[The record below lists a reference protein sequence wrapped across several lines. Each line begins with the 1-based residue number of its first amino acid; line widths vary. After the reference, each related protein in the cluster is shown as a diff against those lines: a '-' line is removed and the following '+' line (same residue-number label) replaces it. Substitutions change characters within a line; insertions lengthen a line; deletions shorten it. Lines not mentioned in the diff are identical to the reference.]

1 MYPRHSGSP
10 APTGIRSS
18 LHVLGL
24 GNGRRGRFF
33 ILFIRG
39 KNAHLQTGNIIIR
52 VSLAALIHDVGGD
65 NTVIHR
71 QLTSV
76 SFAKQAVDRVLN
88 GEIRPIVIAAE
99 IVPGGDIGNGLVG
112 HQVRQAAGL
121 GGSIFIEVGAKPFPL
136 PLIKAH
142 GGIEVK
148 QLMGKE
154 VDFLA
159 DVQKGPAREGADI
172 EFIPLAG
179 GLLPLD
185 KLHLLLDDLD
195 GGIQLVALTAQLL
208 RLLGEHLQVITQAVA
223 AEKGLDLGKRV
234 VQPPQVPDRG
244 QRIDLVEVVKA
255 AVILAVAHLRHQ
267 QTLGVIMAQQL
278 DIHVE
283 NVGKLPDGQK
293 FFYKKPPIFPV

>member
-1 MYPRHSGSP
+1 M
-10 APTGIRSS
+10 
-18 LHVLGL
+18 
-24 GNGRRGRFF
+24 
-33 ILFIRG
+33 
-39 KNAHLQTGNIIIR
+39 
-52 VSLAALIHDVGGD
+52 
-65 NTVIHR
+65 
-71 QLTSV
+71 
-76 SFAKQAVDRVLN
+76 
-88 GEIRPIVIAAE
+88 
-99 IVPGGDIGNGLVG
+99 
-112 HQVRQAAGL
+112 AGL
-121 GGSIFIEVGAKPFPL
+121 GGSIFIEVGTEPFPL

-223 AEKGLDLGKRV
+223 VEKGLDLGKRV
-234 VQPPQVPDRG
+234 VQPPQIPDRG

-267 QTLGVIMAQQL
+267 QALGVIMAQQL

-293 FFYKKPPIFPV
+293 FFHKKPPIFPGYNSRIL